1 MPVTLSSSAPRS
13 ERAPF
18 FYGWAIVAAT
28 FVMLTTSSGLGFY
41 ALTLYL
47 RTLTDVRGFSV
58 SSVSG
63 ATAVFFVVSGVV
75 GVGVGRVIARRDP
88 RPVIALSATVAA
100 ASLVAMGR
108 AETLWQV
115 YLAYAGFGAGF
126 AGCSLI
132 ISSTLVT
139 RWFHRRRSM
148 ALSVSSTG
156 LSVGGILLTPAATA
170 LIDDRGF
177 ATATVWIAAVFVLGV
192 IPVTALVL
200 RPDPAVLGLLPD
212 GDPSPSAV
220 GAGRAGGGGVPYAQ
234 AVHGALFRRIT
245 AAWTLALIAQVGG
258 ISHLFSLVDER
269 VDRSGAALA
278 VSVLA
283 GSSMVG
289 RLAGGWLLGRV
300 ALRPACLTWLVLQ
313 ACGLAGLA
321 LVEGRL
327 SLLVGASLFGLSV
340 GNVLLLQPVVLA
352 DVFGVRDY
360 PRIFATSQLVSTVGI
375 AGGPFLLG
383 ILRDATGGYRLAY
396 LAATTLSLAASAV
409 VSTGGRLDRFES
421 GPPAAPEL
429 AARP

>member
-1 MPVTLSSSAPRS
+1 
-13 ERAPF
+13 
-18 FYGWAIVAAT
+18 
-28 FVMLTTSSGLGFY
+28 MLMTSSGLGFY

-88 RPVIALSATVAA
+88 RPVIAVCATVAA
-100 ASLVAMGR
+100 ASLVGIGR
-108 AETLWQV
+108 ASSLWQV

-139 RWFHRRRSM
+139 RWFHRRRSV

-177 ATATVWIAAVFVLGV
+177 ASATLWLAVVFLVGV
-192 IPVTALVL
+192 VPITALLL
-200 RPDPAVLGLLPD
+200 RPDPIALGLLPD
-212 GDPSPSAV
+212 GDAAPV
-220 GAGRAGGGGVPYAQ
+220 GAAAASAASAAGGGVPYAE
-234 AVHGALFRRIT
+234 AVRGVLFRRIT
-245 AAWTLALIAQVGG
+245 LAWTLALIAQVGG
-258 ISHLFSLVDER
+258 ISHLFSVVDER

-300 ALRPACLTWLVLQ
+300 ALRPACLTWLLLQ
-313 ACGLAGLA
+313 ACGLTGLA
-321 LVEGRL
+321 AVEGRL
-327 SLLVGASLFGLSV
+327 GLLASASVFGLSV

-375 AGGPFLLG
+375 AGGPFVLG
-383 ILRDATGGYRLAY
+383 ILRDATDGYRLAY
-396 LAATTLSLAASAV
+396 LAATTLSLAASV
-409 VSTGGRLDRFES
+409 VVATGGRLDRFE
-421 GPPAAPEL
+421 
-429 AARP
+429 ARPPDLEVAASP

>member
-1 MPVTLSSSAPRS
+1 MTAHPARPPSKRTPI
-13 ERAPF
+13 

-47 RTLTDVRGFSV
+47 RTLTDVRGFSI

-63 ATAVFFVVSGVV
+63 ATAVFFIVSGVV
-75 GVGVGRVIARRDP
+75 GVGVGRVIARYDP
-88 RPVIALSATVAA
+88 RPVIAVSATLAA
-100 ASLVAMGR
+100 ASLVGMGR
-108 AETLWQV
+108 AGSLWQV
-115 YLAYAGFGAGF
+115 YLAYASFGAGF

-139 RWFHRRRSM
+139 RWFHRRRSV

-177 ATATVWIAAVFVLGV
+177 ADATLWLAAAFVLGV
-192 IPVTALVL
+192 VPITALLL
-200 RPDPAVLGLLPD
+200 RPDPSALGLLPD
-212 GDPSPSAV
+212 GDPSTGP
-220 GAGRAGGGGVPYAQ
+220 AGDGRVVGGGVPYAE
-234 AVHGALFRRIT
+234 AVRGVLFRRIT
-245 AAWTLALIAQVGG
+245 VAWTLALVAQVGG

-269 VDRSGAALA
+269 VDKAGAALA

-283 GSSMVG
+283 ASSMIG

-313 ACGLAGLA
+313 AFGLTTLA
-321 LVEGRL
+321 LVEGRAG
-327 SLLVGASLFGLSV
+327 LLVGASLFGLSI

-360 PRIFATSQLVSTVGI
+360 ARIFARSQLVTTVGI
-375 AGGPFLLG
+375 AAGPFLLG
-383 ILRDATGGYRLAY
+383 IMRDATDGYRLAY
-396 LAATTLSLAASAV
+396 LAATILSLAASV
-409 VSTGGRLDRFES
+409 VIMTGGHLHRFE
-421 GPPAAPEL
+421 AEATLPEE
-429 AARP
+429 AEPR

>member
-1 MPVTLSSSAPRS
+1 M
-13 ERAPF
+13 
-18 FYGWAIVAAT
+18 GAT
-28 FVMLTTSSGLGFY
+28 FVMLMTSSGLGFY

-88 RPVIALSATVAA
+88 RPVIAVCATVAA
-100 ASLVAMGR
+100 ASLVGMGR
-108 AETLWQV
+108 ASLWQV

-139 RWFHRRRSM
+139 RWFHRRRSV

-177 ATATVWIAAVFVLGV
+177 TSATLWLAALFLVGV
-192 IPVTALVL
+192 VPITALLL
-200 RPDPAVLGLLPD
+200 RPDPRALGLLPD
-212 GDPSPSAV
+212 GDAAPV
-220 GAGRAGGGGVPYAQ
+220 GAAAASAAGGGVPYAE
-234 AVHGALFRRIT
+234 AVRGVLFRRIT
-245 AAWTLALIAQVGG
+245 LAWTLALIAQVGG
-258 ISHLFSLVDER
+258 ISHLFSVVDER

-283 GSSMVG
+283 GSSMIG

-313 ACGLAGLA
+313 ACGLTGLA
-321 LVEGRL
+321 AMEGRVG
-327 SLLVGASLFGLSV
+327 LLVSASLFGLSV

-375 AGGPFLLG
+375 ASGPFVLG
-383 ILRDATGGYRLAY
+383 ILRDATEGYRLAY
-396 LAATTLSLAASAV
+396 LAATTLSLAASV
-409 VSTGGRLDRFES
+409 VVATGGRLDRFE
-421 GPPAAPEL
+421 
-429 AARP
+429 ARPADLEVATTP

>member
-1 MPVTLSSSAPRS
+1 V
-13 ERAPF
+13 
-18 FYGWAIVAAT
+18 FYGWAVVAAT

-47 RTLTDVRGFSV
+47 RTLTDVGGFSV

-63 ATAVFFVVSGVV
+63 ATAVFFIVSGIV
-75 GVGVGRVIARRDP
+75 GVGVGRVIARHDP
-88 RPVIALSATVAA
+88 RPVIAVGAAVAA

-108 AETLWQV
+108 AGSLWQV

-139 RWFHRRRSM
+139 RWFHRRRSV

-170 LIDDRGF
+170 LIDQRGF
-177 ATATVWIAAVFVLGV
+177 ATASLWIAAAFVVGV
-192 IPVTALVL
+192 VPVTALVL
-200 RPDPAVLGLLPD
+200 RPGPSALGLLPD
-212 GDPSPSAV
+212 GDPSPAAT
-220 GAGRAGGGGVPYAQ
+220 GAGPAVGGGVPFAE
-234 AVHGALFRRIT
+234 AVRGTLFRRIT
-245 AAWTLALIAQVGG
+245 VTWTLALIAQVGG

-269 VDRSGAALA
+269 VDRPAAALA

-313 ACGLAGLA
+313 ACGLSGLA
-321 LVEGRL
+321 LVEGRAG
-327 SLLVGASLFGLSV
+327 LLVSASLFGLSV

-360 PRIFATSQLVSTVGI
+360 PRIFARSQLVSTVGI
-375 AGGPFLLG
+375 ASGPFLLG
-383 ILRDATGGYRLAY
+383 ILRDATDGYRLAF
-396 LAATTLSLAASAV
+396 LAATALSLVASAV
-409 VSTGGRLDRFES
+409 ISTGGRLDRFEAQ
-421 GPPAAPEL
+421 PARGGL
-429 AARP
+429 AGS

>member
-1 MPVTLSSSAPRS
+1 MAAAADPTGRTG
-13 ERAPF
+13 RAPF

-47 RTLTDVRGFSV
+47 RTLTDVGGFSV

-63 ATAVFFVVSGVV
+63 ATALFFIVSGIV
-75 GVGVGRVIARRDP
+75 GVGVGRVIARHDP
-88 RPVIALSATVAA
+88 RPVIAVCAAVAA
-100 ASLVAMGR
+100 ASLVGMGR
-108 AETLWQV
+108 AGSLWQV
-115 YLAYAGFGAGF
+115 YLAYAGFGVGF

-139 RWFHRRRSM
+139 RWFHRRRSV

-170 LIDDRGF
+170 LIDQRGF
-177 ATATVWIAAVFVLGV
+177 ASASVWIAVAFVAGIV
-192 IPVTALVL
+192 PVTALVL
-200 RPDPAVLGLLPD
+200 RPDPSALGLLPD
-212 GDPSPSAV
+212 GDPSPTATGAATAV
-220 GAGRAGGGGVPYAQ
+220 GGGVPFAE
-234 AVHGALFRRIT
+234 AVRGTLFRRIT
-245 AAWTLALIAQVGG
+245 VAWTLALIAQVGG
-258 ISHLFSLVDER
+258 ITHLFSLGDER
-269 VDRSGAALA
+269 VDRPGAALA

-313 ACGLAGLA
+313 ACGLSGLA
-321 LVEGRL
+321 LVDGRTG
-327 SLLVGASLFGLSV
+327 LLVCASLFGLSV

-360 PRIFATSQLVSTVGI
+360 PRIFARSQLVSTVGI
-375 AGGPFLLG
+375 ASGPFLLG
-383 ILRDATGGYRLAY
+383 ILRDATAGYRLAF
-396 LAATTLSLAASAV
+396 LAATALSLAASAV
-409 VSTGGRLDRFES
+409 ISTGGPLDRFEATTAD
-421 GPPAAPEL
+421 GEL
-429 AARP
+429 ATS

>member
-1 MPVTLSSSAPRS
+1 M
-13 ERAPF
+13 
-18 FYGWAIVAAT
+18 GAT
-28 FVMLTTSSGLGFY
+28 FVMLMTSSGLGFY

-47 RTLTDVRGFSV
+47 RTLTEVRGFSV

-63 ATAVFFVVSGVV
+63 ATAVFFVMSGIV

-88 RPVIALSATVAA
+88 RPVIAVCATIAA
-100 ASLVAMGR
+100 ASLIGIGR
-108 AETLWQV
+108 ASSLWQV

-139 RWFHRRRSM
+139 RWFHRRRSV

-177 ATATVWIAAVFVLGV
+177 ASATLWLAAVFLVGV
-192 IPVTALVL
+192 VPITALLL
-200 RPDPAVLGLLPD
+200 RPDPIPLGLLPD
-212 GDPSPSAV
+212 GDPAPV
-220 GAGRAGGGGVPYAQ
+220 GAAAASAASGGVPYAE
-234 AVHGALFRRIT
+234 AVRGVLFRRIT
-245 AAWTLALIAQVGG
+245 LAWTLALIAQVGG
-258 ISHLFSLVDER
+258 ISHLFSVVDER

-283 GSSMVG
+283 GSSMIG

-313 ACGLAGLA
+313 ACGLTGLA
-321 LVEGRL
+321 AVEGRL
-327 SLLVGASLFGLSV
+327 GLLVSASVFGLSV

-375 AGGPFLLG
+375 ASGPFVLG
-383 ILRDATGGYRLAY
+383 ILRDATDGYLLAY
-396 LAATTLSLAASAV
+396 LAATTLSLAASV
-409 VSTGGRLDRFES
+409 VVATGGRLDRFE
-421 GPPAAPEL
+421 
-429 AARP
+429 ARPSGLEVHTSR